1 MLVCVNF
8 TKSDIDRGSIYK
20 ILDTDDYTV
29 EDILGSDLRKALIN
43 KVIDVCNISIHKGSY
58 GYIYYR
64 IDNVKLFDRGYTEL
78 SCGVCIYIGNT
89 LDVWYKNK
97 SYSMNKMGGCTD

>member
-29 EDILGSDLRKALIN
+29 EDILGSDLQKALIN
-43 KVIDVCNISIHKGSY
+43 KVIDVCNISIHKG
-58 GYIYYR
+58 IF
-64 IDNVKLFDRGYTEL
+64 IIK
-78 SCGVCIYIGNT
+78 
-89 LDVWYKNK
+89 
-97 SYSMNKMGGCTD
+97 